1 MAKDDYFRVVF
12 CILKAAYEY
21 KKAHMRFDE
30 GEISPA
36 VLGINEGYRDEI
48 LEEMLAS
55 GYVKGFKVKQYIS
68 GKVVTG
74 LDSLDITEKG
84 IEYLNENNNMKRLYS
99 ILKEARDW
107 VPGI

>member
-1 MAKDDYFRVVF
+1 MEKDDYFRVVF